1 MRFAIINNG
10 VVVNVVE
17 AWPEQA
23 DAAWVASDTANIGWL
38 WDGVDFAEPAPIV
51 TVPSSVTRR
60 QAREALLDIGL
71 LDDVEMMIN
80 EMPDATERK
89 RAEIYWLDSAVFERG
104 HPLIVQI
111 GSALGLTEAEI
122 DNLFITA
129 AAL

>member
-1 MRFAIINNG
+1 MRFAIIENG
-10 VVVNVVE
+10 TVVNVVE

-23 DAAWVASDTANIGWL
+23 DPAWVASNTANIGWL
-38 WDGVDFAEPAPIV
+38 WDGVTFSEPSPVV
-51 TVPSSVTRR
+51 TVPGSVTRR

-80 EMPDATERK
+80 DMPDAIERK
-89 RAEIYWLDSAVFERG
+89 RAEIYWLDSAVFERN

-111 GSALGLTEAEI
+111 GSALGLTDAEI
-122 DNLFITA
+122 DELFITA